1 MQLDDALKVL
11 ANPVRRTILS
21 WLKAPEITFAGYPQ
35 LFDFE
40 VYGVC
45 ASHIQAKAK
54 LSQPAT
60 SLYLKALQEAG
71 FVTAT
76 KVGRWTYYQRNDALV
91 RDVCERLTL
100 ELIDEP

>member
-1 MQLDDALKVL
+1 MQFDDALKIL
-11 ANPVRRTILS
+11 ANPVRRTILL
-21 WLKAPEITFAGYPQ
+21 WLKEPDVTFAGYPQ

-45 ASHIQAKAK
+45 ASHIQAKAE

-76 KVGRWTYYQRNDALV
+76 KVGRWTYYQRNDEMV
-91 RDVCERLTL
+91 RAVCERLTR
-100 ELIDEP
+100 ELIE